1 MQNLTTLRY
10 FQTLIK
16 GKILPYWALIGFVVS
31 FLISLSFIALFL
43 FWAFPAIALSVAFG
57 YFLFRN
63 TLNTVQSVGPV
74 YWITRDYVPANTRII
89 SSGFMHE
96 LDAPWRHGK
105 GVQIA
110 LFKRTFQLGLCK
122 YHNFDETSGV
132 LAAVQGR
139 FMDESA
145 HEIGSW

>member
-1 MQNLTTLRY
+1 MQNLTTPRF

-16 GKILPYWALIGFVVS
+16 GRLLPYWSFIGFVTTVSIAFILIAVS
-31 FLISLSFIALFL
+31 FFGAVL
-43 FWAFPAIALSVAFG
+43 AIALSTVFG

-74 YWITRDYVPANTRII
+74 YWISRDYVPTNTRFI
-89 SSGFMHE
+89 SGGFMHE

-110 LFKRTFQLGLCK
+110 LFKRTFQIGLCK
-122 YHNFDETSGV
+122 RHTFDETSGV

-145 HEIGSW
+145 HEIGNW

>member
-1 MQNLTTLRY
+1 MHNLMTIQYL
-10 FQTLIK
+10 QLIIK
-16 GKILPYWALIGFVVS
+16 TKIAPYWALIGFVIS
-31 FLISLSFIALFL
+31 FLLTLVFIALSF
-43 FWAFPAIALSVAFG
+43 FWALLAIALSSFFG
-57 YFLFRN
+57 YFLFKN
-63 TLNTVQSVGPV
+63 TLNAVQSVGPV
-74 YWITRDYVPANTRII
+74 YWITRDIVPPHSRVI

-110 LFKRTFQLGLCK
+110 LFKRTFQIGLCK
-122 YHNFDETSGV
+122 KHNYDETSGV

-145 HEIGSW
+145 HEIGNW

>member
-1 MQNLTTLRY
+1 MQNLTTLR
-10 FQTLIK
+10 FLQKTIK
-16 GKILPYWALIGFVVS
+16 VKIAPYWSLIGFVIS
-31 FLISLSFIALFL
+31 FLTFLVFIALSF
-43 FWAFPAIALSVAFG
+43 FWATLAIALSIVFG

-63 TLNTVQSVGPV
+63 TLNTVQSVGPI
-74 YWITRDYVPANTRII
+74 YWISRDYVPSNSRII

-110 LFKRTFQLGLCK
+110 LFKRTFQVGLCK
-122 YHNFDETSGV
+122 RHNYDETSGV

-145 HEIGSW
+145 HEIGNW

>member
-1 MQNLTTLRY
+1 MHNLTTLQFLR
-10 FQTLIK
+10 TLIK
-16 GKILPYWALIGFVVS
+16 VKIFPYWSFVGFVIS
-31 FLISLSFIALFL
+31 FLTFLGFIALSL
-43 FWAFPAIALSVAFG
+43 FWAIPAIALSIVFG

-63 TLNTVQSVGPV
+63 TLNTVQSVGPI
-74 YWITRDYVPANTRII
+74 YWITRDYIPTNTRII

-110 LFKRTFQLGLCK
+110 LFKRTCQIGLCK
-122 YHNFDETSGV
+122 RHNFDETSGV

-145 HEIGSW
+145 HEIGNW